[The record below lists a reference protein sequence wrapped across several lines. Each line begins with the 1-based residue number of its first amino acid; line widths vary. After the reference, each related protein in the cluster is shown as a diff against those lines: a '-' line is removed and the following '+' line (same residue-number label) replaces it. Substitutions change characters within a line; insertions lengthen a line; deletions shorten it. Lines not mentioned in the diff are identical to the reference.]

1 MLRSLF
7 SGLSGV
13 IASQSELDV
22 LGNNL
27 ANVNTTGFKMGRV
40 TFQDTFY
47 QTLRPASGGGASGF
61 GSDPVQI
68 GSGVAIGWSS
78 AVHGQGALATTGQ
91 PLDMAI
97 DGRGFLVVTDG
108 ARTYYTRAGACT
120 LDGDN
125 NLVTVGSH
133 MAIIGWQADNGTV
146 NTSAPPGTLAI
157 PLDTPYPPLAT
168 RGIELAGNLDAG
180 ADVYAAG
187 PPPTGGHRLMTVTVY
202 DSVGAEHLVEIT
214 FDKSANNTW
223 DWTATC
229 ESATVG
235 SGTLTFDDT
244 GLPAAPGVPPQMSI
258 TLANGAQ
265 TPLDVSLEFAGLT
278 QFAGDYTA
286 NVASQ
291 DGVPSG
297 TIATI
302 AVGPDGV
309 IAGKL
314 TNGLDVVLGQIALAI
329 FPNDGGLARAG
340 NSLFGVTPN
349 SGLPQLDAPGAGSR
363 GIIVSRA
370 LEQSNVD
377 LTQQFVDMIVTQRAF
392 QASARV
398 IAAANRMLDEAI
410 SVAQR

>member
-13 IASQSELDV
+13 IASQSQLDV
-22 LGNNL
+22 IGNNL
-27 ANVNTTGFKMGRV
+27 ANANTMGFKMGRM

-47 QTLRPASGGGASGF
+47 QTLRPASGGGRTGF
-61 GSDPVQI
+61 GADPVQI
-68 GSGVAIGWSS
+68 GSGVAMGWSS
-78 AVHGQGALATTGQ
+78 ALHSQGALASTGQ

-97 DGRGFLVVTDG
+97 DGRGFFVVTDG
-108 ARTYYTRAGACT
+108 TSNYYTRAGAFS
-120 LDGDN
+120 LDADN

-133 MAIIGWQADNGTV
+133 MAVIGWQATDGAV
-146 NTSAPPGTLAI
+146 DTSTPPGTLRI
-157 PLDTPYPPLAT
+157 PLDTPYPARAT
-168 RGIELAGNLDAG
+168 RNVALAGNLNAE
-180 ADVYAAG
+180 ADVYAPG
-187 PPPTGGHRLMTVTVY
+187 PPASGGYRLMTATVY
-202 DSVGAEHLVEIT
+202 DSQGARHLVEIEFAKT
-214 FDKSANNTW
+214 ANNAW

-235 SGTLTFDDT
+235 TGTITFDAA
-244 GLPAAPGVPPQMSI
+244 GLPIAPGIPPQISI
-258 TLANGAQ
+258 TLTNGAQ
-265 TPLDVSLEFAGLT
+265 TPLDVNLDFDGLT

-302 AVGPDGV
+302 AVDSDGV
-309 IAGKL
+309 ITGKL
-314 TNGLDVVLGQIALAI
+314 TNGLDVTLGQLALAI
-329 FPNDGGLARAG
+329 FPNEGGLARAG

-349 SGLPQLDAPGAGSR
+349 SGLPQLDVPGAGSR
-363 GIIVSRA
+363 GSIVSRA